1 METQE
6 LEFGTQGHILVTVIV
21 PNVALVPLPR
31 RNVVPQKQ
39 LISDI
44 FSAIID
50 SRNAVNSQRKDVQH
64 QIQGK

>member
-31 RNVVPQKQ
+31 RNVVPRAFRA
-39 LISDI
+39 L
-44 FSAIID
+44 D
-50 SRNAVNSQRKDVQH
+50 SLECSTHHKLWIKSLVLHDGIKSLA
-64 QIQGK
+64 